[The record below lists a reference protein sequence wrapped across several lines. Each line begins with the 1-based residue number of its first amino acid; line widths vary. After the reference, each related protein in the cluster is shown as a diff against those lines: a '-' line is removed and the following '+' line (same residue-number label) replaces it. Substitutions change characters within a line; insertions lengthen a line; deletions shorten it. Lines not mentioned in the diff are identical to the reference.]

1 MAANNLGTAYI
12 KIAPQ
17 MEGIQGAI
25 TKGLQS
31 AAKSSVAGSTALGT
45 VVAKGMSTAM
55 NAVTNSMD
63 RAIARVDTLNA
74 FPKIMKN
81 LGFSTEESTSAIEK
95 LSNRIE
101 GLPTGLD
108 EIVNY
113 TQRLASTM
121 GNLNKGVY
129 NATNLAIAFND
140 AALAGGKGQYEAN
153 RAFEQFSQVLSRGR
167 PSIQDWKIMMEVM
180 PGQLKQMARYM
191 GSNNKSLQEYAKN
204 AKKTVDQLDGM
215 DLYNWISENKN
226 EKAKERLQDLTKA
239 LIDLDNNGGAGITSF
254 KEQVGDAT
262 HTIGNALRLIPLRIS
277 KGVAAIIQ
285 AFGTQDIYNVVDKF
299 SSSFG
304 KIADWIIKYMVPP
317 IKNYVIPALKTVFGA
332 IANIFKMIGEN
343 ETASNIL
350 AGVIYA
356 FVGFKAIKSVFPIIK
371 TAGTVVGNLASKLNI
386 FKGAQTLGNG
396 IGSIVASILKPLGS
410 TEVLKGAASAALVAG
425 GIWVFADGIA
435 KVSSAY
441 IDWGKVALM
450 EVNMAAITAVIAAIG
465 ALAGTGAIVGGV
477 ATAVISGGLW
487 LFATALA
494 DLTLK
499 LETINWEGIYA
510 LTGHI
515 AVISTILS
523 SIVALEALGAVG
535 SIADAIIGGG
545 LLVAAAG
552 LAKASEIADSID
564 VDKISRLSF
573 AVAEASIVLGALL
586 GLETFGAVGAI
597 CDMVISGG
605 LLVSAIALQE
615 TQNHVSGLNAK
626 TFQELTD
633 CLGQVSSALAIAS
646 TWSWAGAIGAIFNDA
661 IDGGVLVAALALEEA
676 KKHIDG
682 LDAGTFQKF
691 TDCLG
696 QISGA
701 LAIAATWSWASAI
714 SAIFND
720 AIAGGLLVATTA
732 LEEASK
738 HVRKIKEE
746 DYQKLSRVFKEIS
759 SWETGGILSSFQK
772 MVASNELTAVAWNI
786 KNTLDAFAQ
795 MGETPDEEKINKLKS
810 AIENL
815 SRIEVHGSGL
825 FENKGGAAQE
835 LEWVISNI
843 VSINHKMTEIV
854 PVDMGTISSFV
865 NALKMFSY
873 IDDRTKDGINRLK
886 DAHDGLGNIDW
897 IKYILGDVPAD
908 LPTRAQYIVDA
919 LNKLAGFNA
928 KNISFESIS
937 TAVATLLNAIKQ
949 ALVNGHQLMIEAG
962 KQLAYK
968 VRDGIVSDLDALMQ
982 AGKNIQSAFWVA
994 IEAKLNDEYQQG
1006 RALANHVKD
1015 GINSIINSGELQ
1027 RSGANAGNGLIN
1039 GLKSTY
1045 FTAYNA
1051 GRNLASKL
1059 IQGIKDRGA
1068 EGSPWKT
1075 TFQSGIFAGQGL
1087 ANGLLEA
1094 KDDVVRAAEVVA
1106 DATQDALGLDGRGF
1120 SVGST
1125 NTHLSPQT
1133 ALTSGMNGSGGQVIQ
1148 NNEFYVDSELDVK
1161 DVSKR
1166 LGWQVATA
1174 L

>member
-31 AAKSSVAGSTALGT
+31 AAKSSVAGATALGT
-45 VVAKGMSTAM
+45 VVAKGVSTAL

-63 RAIARVDTLNA
+63 RAISRVDTLNA

-121 GNLNKGVY
+121 GNLNKDVY

-140 AALAGGKGQYEAN
+140 AALSGGKGQYEAN

-191 GSNNKSLQEYAKN
+191 GSNNESLQEYAKN

-254 KEQVGDAT
+254 KDQVGDAT

-277 KGVAAIIQ
+277 KGVAAVIQ
-285 AFGTQDIYNVVDKF
+285 AFGTQDIYDAIDKF
-299 SSSFG
+299 SSSFKG
-304 KIADWIIKYMVPP
+304 VADWIVKYMVPP
-317 IKNYVIPALKTVFGA
+317 IKNYAIPALKAVLGA
-332 IANIFKMIGEN
+332 IGNLFKMIGEN
-343 ETASNIL
+343 EVASKAL
-350 AGVIYA
+350 AYLIDGLVA
-356 FVGFKAIKSVFPIIK
+356 FKAVKSVVPAIKSVSNL
-371 TAGTVVGNLASKLNI
+371 AGGLASKLKL
-386 FKGAQTLGNG
+386 FKGAQSLGSG
-396 IGSIVASILKPLGS
+396 IGNIVASILKPLGS

-435 KVSSAY
+435 KVSSAN

-487 LFATALA
+487 LFANALA
-494 DLTLK
+494 DLTPK
-499 LETINWEGIYA
+499 LDRIKWASIYA
-510 LTGHI
+510 LSGHI
-515 AVISTILS
+515 AALSAILTS
-523 SIVALEALGAVG
+523 FVALSAIGAVG
-535 SIADAIIGGG
+535 AVADAVIGGG
-545 LLVAAAG
+545 LLVAAIA
-552 LAKASEIADSID
+552 LANTSQYSERIEL
-564 VDKISRLSF
+564 DKIKKFSG
-573 AVAEASIVLGALL
+573 VIAEVSVIL
-586 GLETFGAVGAI
+586 GLISGLSIFGAIGSIANAVL
-597 CDMVISGG
+597 SGG
-605 LLVSAIALQE
+605 LLVAAIALQE
-615 TQNHVSGLNAK
+615 TQKHVEGLNSK
-626 TFQELTD
+626 TFQKLTD

-646 TWSWAGAIGAIFNDA
+646 TWSWAGALGAIFNDA

-682 LDAGTFQKF
+682 LDEGTFQKF

-701 LAIAATWSWASAI
+701 LAIAATWSWTSTI
-714 SAIFND
+714 SSIFND
-720 AIAGGLLVATTA
+720 AIAGGLLVATAA
-732 LEEASK
+732 LEEAST
-738 HVRKIKEE
+738 HARKIKEE

-772 MVASNELTAVAWNI
+772 MTASNELTAVAWNV
-786 KNTLDAFAQ
+786 KSTLDAFAQ
-795 MGETPDEEKINKLKS
+795 MGEAPDEEKINKLKS

-815 SRIEVHGSGL
+815 SRIEIHGSGL

-835 LEWVISNI
+835 LEWIMSNI

-854 PVDMGTISSFV
+854 PVDIGTISSFV
-865 NALKMFSY
+865 NALRMFSY

-886 DAHDGLGNIDW
+886 DVHDSLGNIDW

-928 KNISFESIS
+928 QNISFESIS

-982 AGKNIQSAFWVA
+982 AGKNIQSAFWIA
-994 IEAKLNDEYQQG
+994 IEGKLNDEYYQG

-1015 GINSIINSGELQ
+1015 GINSIINGGEIR
-1027 RSGANAGNGLIN
+1027 RSGVNAGNGLIN

-1045 FTAYNA
+1045 LTAYSA
-1051 GRNLASKL
+1051 GRELASKL

-1075 TFQSGIFAGQGL
+1075 TFQSGVFAGQGL

-1106 DATQDALGLDGRGF
+1106 DATQEALGLDERGF

-1125 NTHLSPQT
+1125 NTRLSPQT